1 MSVALESFVEA
12 YKYQLGSLEVWP
24 PYWINWDESPYY
36 LNAPYRGKASP
47 GQLRRMIE
55 RFVISH
61 PSINDPIELR
71 SALKV
76 AGIGIDCS
84 GFVYHILS
92 AYLRRLGLGRLGSYL
107 SVPTVDVV
115 KALKQYPE
123 RAQNS
128 KLDLNQPTVNMLE
141 LCREWRKNPV
151 MLANVQRLIE
161 ASDRIEVVSEIMPAD
176 MIKMTSKN
184 GDHIGIVVRVGGA
197 EIVYVAS
204 DDDNATPG
212 GITYHSVVLVN
223 PSEQLEAQI
232 WDQKHIFNPAS
243 TNDGIYRLKVLA

>member
-1 MSVALESFVEA
+1 MSFVLESFVEQYQ
-12 YKYQLGSLEVWP
+12 YKFGSEMVWP
-24 PYWINWDESPYY
+24 PYWINWDEPPYY

-55 RFVISH
+55 HFVISH

-92 AYLRRLGLGRLGSYL
+92 AYLRQLGLGRLGSYL

-115 KALKQYPE
+115 KALKQHPE
-123 RAQNS
+123 RENS
-128 KLDLNQPTVNMLE
+128 TLDLNQPTVNMLE

-161 ASDRIEVVSEIMPAD
+161 ASDRIEVASEIMPAD

-184 GDHIGIVVRVGGA
+184 GDHIGIVVRVSGA
-197 EIVYVAS
+197 EILYVAS

-212 GITYHSVVLVN
+212 GITYHTVTLVN
-223 PSEQLEAQI
+223 PSEPLEAQI
-232 WDQKHIFNPAS
+232 WDQKHIFRPAN
-243 TNDGIYRLKVLA
+243 TDDGIYRLKVLA